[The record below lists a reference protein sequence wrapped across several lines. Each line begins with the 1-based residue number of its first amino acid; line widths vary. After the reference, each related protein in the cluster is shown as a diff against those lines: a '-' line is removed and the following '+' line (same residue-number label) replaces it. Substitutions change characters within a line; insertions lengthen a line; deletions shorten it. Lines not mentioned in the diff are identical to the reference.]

1 MNVILSCCGIQIQE
15 RQSLRNRLSIRRC
28 NKNADDH
35 PLLTW
40 GLNHTGTKRG
50 NAFRIIDLWRHLAH
64 WCTLMYRWY
73 VDHQVQIPEIVGSFM
88 LTQSAVGVKCLITQK
103 SGILTIHQNAS
114 FDHMGRFSL
123 NAFNLHIILLEKW
136 SVVYAINISN
146 TMTTCNMILTHLPL
160 DKMAA
165 ISQMI
170 FSDTFSWMK
179 MYKFWLRF
187 RWILFLRVQLTIFQ
201 HWFR

>member
-1 MNVILSCCGIQIQE
+1 MNVILSYCGIQIQE
-15 RQSLRNRLSIRRC
+15 SQSLRNRLSIRRC
-28 NKNADDH
+28 NKNADDR

-64 WCTLMYRWY
+64 WCLGNIPLVPGSLSTDTKTSRKFY
-73 VDHQVQIPEIVGSFM
+73 VDTVW
-88 LTQSAVGVKCLITQK
+88 VKGLITQK
-103 SGILTIHQNAS
+103 GGILTIHQNAS
-114 FDHMGRFSL
+114 FDRMGRFSL

-136 SVVYAINISN
+136 YIVFAINISN